1 MAFIVGPSNNPTL
14 DLAWKNLRAT
24 DRKAATPKAEP
35 DRKAIAREA
44 LATAEKKAASKAPA
58 KRPKK

>member
-1 MAFIVGPSNNPTL
+1 MAFVVGPSNNPTL
-14 DLAWKNLRAT
+14 NLAWKNLRAT
-24 DRKAATPKAEP
+24 DRKAAAPKAEP

-44 LATAEKKAASKAPA
+44 LLAAEKKAASKAPA